1 MARHYFPALEDVSS
15 KNKRDK
21 KWDAKREAERIK
33 RFIADASRYLFIEL
47 LTAVII
53 YLLKH
58 KIDIIYTVLA
68 LVMVAFI
75 IWKLG
80 MPSV

>member
-1 MARHYFPALEDVSS
+1 MARHYFPTLEDVSA

-21 KWDAKREAERIK
+21 QRDAKRESERIK
-33 RFIADASRYLFIEL
+33 RSIRHASHYLFIEL
-47 LTAVII
+47 PTAVII

-58 KIDIIYTVLA
+58 KIDIIYTVLT

-80 MPSV
+80 MPPA